1 MSNIKKFKKL
11 LKAANNEYATIAK
24 DGLICGDIPG
34 YIDTGIVMLNALIS
48 GKLDGGIPRGKVVAF
63 AGEKGSGKTLLILYI
78 IEKYL
83 RENPNAY
90 IVFFESEGALTRE
103 LLIERGIDV
112 ERLLVFPVAVVE
124 DLRTQAVNILD
135 TLIDDWKADGEY
147 PECIFCLDSLGMLG
161 TQHEI
166 DTAKS
171 GDNKADMGKRA
182 QIIKSVFR
190 IITMKLSLLKIPML
204 INNHTYQGMGKYDPK
219 KMSGGQGL
227 EFAASIII
235 FLTKAKIKEMKD
247 KIRSLSGNTINMF
260 LHKGRLT
267 IEGSKISVDLDFKK
281 GINRYS
287 GILPMLTG
295 AGILEKK
302 GAWISYEGK
311 PVYQGDKKFYED
323 VDNFID
329 DIILSKLEPYIME
342 LFCYGTTEK
351 AYKESHP
358 DQKELE
364 ENLKETADESNS

>member
-1 MSNIKKFKKL
+1 MSNVKKFKKL

-24 DGLICGDIPG
+24 DGLVCGDVPG
-34 YIDTGIVMLNALIS
+34 YIDTGIVMLNSLIS
-48 GKLDGGIPRGKVVAF
+48 GKLTGGIPRGKVVAF
-63 AGEKGSGKTLLILYI
+63 AGEKGSGKTLLVLYI

-83 RENPNAY
+83 REYPNAY

-112 ERLLVFPVAVVE
+112 DRLLMFPIAMVE

-135 TLIDDWKADGEY
+135 TMIDDWKKDGEY

-161 TQHEI
+161 TQHEHN
-166 DTAKS
+166 TAKS
-171 GDNKADMGKRA
+171 GDNAADMGKRA

-235 FLTKAKIKEMKD
+235 FLTKAKIKGIKNNI
-247 KIRSLSGNTINMF
+247 KFLLGNTINMI

-287 GILPMLTG
+287 GILPLLIES
-295 AGILEKK
+295 GILTKK
-302 GAWISYEGK
+302 GAWISYQGESI
-311 PVYQGDKKFYED
+311 YQGDKKFYED
-323 VDNFID
+323 VDNFVSD
-329 DIILSKLEPYIME
+329 NILLELEPYIME
-342 LFCYGTTEK
+342 KFCYGTTET
-351 AYKESHP
+351 AYVKS
-358 DQKELE
+358 QKELQNE
-364 ENLKETADESNS
+364 DNE